1 MYSLK
6 NIILKNLKNYMSRL
20 SSIYVRSLNDWLN
33 VFYFS
38 DYYFFFEV
46 TTLKL
51 VYTLSILII
60 IYLGMNYY
68 IVLNASFYLTTVIT
82 WSLNS
87 IMIFIK
93 NNGIFKFF
101 KTLFFNNTGNVQEV
115 FNIHKGMR
123 RLKFNIN
130 NNK

>member
-6 NIILKNLKNYMSRL
+6 NIILKNLRDYMSRL

-51 VYTLSILII
+51 IYVLSILII

-68 IVLNASFYLTTVIT
+68 IVLNVSFYLTSTIT
-82 WSLNS
+82 WSFNYIS
-87 IMIFIK
+87 TFIK
-93 NNGIFKFF
+93 NKGIFEFF
-101 KTLFFNNTGNVQEV
+101 KVLFLNNAGNTQET
-115 FNIHKGMR
+115 FNIPKNMK
-123 RLKFNIN
+123 RLKFTIN
-130 NNK
+130 NRK

>member
-87 IMIFIK
+87 IIIFIK

>member
-51 VYTLSILII
+51 IYTLSILII

-68 IVLNASFYLTTVIT
+68 IVLDASFYFTTIIT
-82 WSLNS
+82 WSFNS
-87 IMIFIK
+87 VAVFIK
-93 NNGIFKFF
+93 NNGILKFF